1 MNGLNTPKQTVLLA
15 GLALSANFLSGCVAA
30 GIHGT
35 TYAVK
40 ASDRAGLEEAAE
52 AGDPEAQTR
61 LGLSYCC
68 RGPGFSTQ
76 TATEWLCKAAH
87 QDFPIAQY
95 ELGRIYSG
103 ATSRTPAP
111 GQKLTQIALVKKNE
125 PLSLMWFERAAANGH
140 EHAAERV
147 QKLRADL
154 SPEEIAAAEAYA
166 ADWRSAPCRYDEGF
180 SD

>member
-1 MNGLNTPKQTVLLA
+1 MKLSSLKMIGAALLLGGANLLA
-15 GLALSANFLSGCVAA
+15 GCVAA

-40 ASDRAGLEEAAE
+40 ATDRPGLLQDAE
-52 AGDPEAQTR
+52 AGDPEAQTK

-76 TATEWLCKAAH
+76 TATEWLCKAAA
-87 QDFPIAQY
+87 QDFAVAQY

-111 GQKLTQIALVKKNE
+111 GQKLTHIALVKKNE
-125 PLSLMWFERAAANGH
+125 PLSLMWFERASANGF
-140 EHAAERV
+140 ENAAERA
-147 QKLRADL
+147 ADL
-154 SPEEIAAAEAYA
+154 RDDLEAEQIAKAEALL
-166 ADWRSAPCRYDEGF
+166 ADWRSAPCTYDAAF
-180 SD
+180 ADD